1 MDKNLEI
8 IQQIFQEAIR
18 LDCMQNQNIEVNYHS
33 ASKRLRVEIEYQG
46 NSTFYDGLTR
56 SYSISVNNSDLL
68 NKVLQEIK
76 SLEINDDND
85 FLGDWHN
92 E

>member
-56 SYSISVNNSDLL
+56 SYSVSVKNTELL
-68 NKVLQEIK
+68 SKVLNEIK
-76 SLEINDDND
+76 ELEIPVDDD
-85 FLGDWHN
+85 FLGD
-92 E
+92 

>member
-18 LDCMQNQNIEVNYHS
+18 LDCLQDQNIEVNYHS

-46 NSTFYDGLTR
+46 NPLFNDGLSR
-56 SYSISVNNSDLL
+56 SYSVSVKNSDLL
-68 NKVLQEIK
+68 NKVLYEIK
-76 SLEINDDND
+76 ALQIIDDD
-85 FLGDWHN
+85 LLGD
-92 E
+92 